1 MIDYSTI
8 IGVAI
13 VNLLV
18 DFVFVLIL
26 NPKAASSKIK
36 AEIQSDKPF
45 IDAMTKD
52 ILYAATA
59 DESIQ
64 LMKPIFNYMQAQFM
78 GTIQGFENVL
88 ENPNEIKALKAAIA
102 EDAMAQY
109 PDLDMLL
116 EAFPSVKK
124 KIQKN
129 PALIEGFLQYGL
141 PFIKRLIGSE

>member
-18 DFVFVLIL
+18 DFVFVLVL
-26 NPKAASSKIK
+26 NPKAASTKIK
-36 AEIQSDKPF
+36 AEIQSDKQF

-52 ILYAATA
+52 ILYSVT
-59 DESIQ
+59 DEESIQ

-78 GTIQGFENVL
+78 GTIQGFENII
-88 ENPNEIKALKAAIA
+88 ENPSEIKALKSAIA
-102 EDAMAQY
+102 QDAMDSY
-109 PDLDMLL
+109 PEVATIL
-116 EAFPSVKK
+116 ELFPSVKA
-124 KIQKN
+124 KIKKN

-141 PFIKRLIGSE
+141 PMIQRLIGAQ